1 MLSKW
6 FENTFKDMLK
16 EETLLKNQLDELFYV
31 NPKDL
36 ESINNYLKTS
46 TEVRMEALQKLQK
59 HLVSLQLDMGRMNDY
74 IFIEQKRENDE

>member
-6 FENTFKDMLK
+6 FENTFQDMLR
-16 EETLLKNQLDELFYV
+16 EETLLKKQLEKLFYV

-36 ESINNYLKTS
+36 DSINEYLKTA
-46 TEVRMEALQKLQK
+46 TEVRMDAMQKLQK

-74 IFIEQKRENDE
+74 IFIEQKRENNE